1 MSKWCETLRALV
13 HRHKMEKVAHW
24 CDKECSIILVEYK
37 CTDCEHEAW
46 DFVYFDDARC
56 KVLKRLPV
64 EVTAIDAPKL
74 VKCGEP
80 VCEQLD
86 KKTTAKIKQQRRSTD
101 FGGHVDSKTKAP
113 ASAKEK
119 RK

>member
-1 MSKWCETLRALV
+1 
-13 HRHKMEKVAHW
+13 MEKVAHW